1 MATMDSNEQVN
12 GSAALFAKMARIM
25 GKVKRLKKTGH
36 NNFFNYD
43 FATDSDIADTIRE
56 LLAEENIAVFAQLIT
71 VDQVTYMSD
80 KNKTTW
86 RTRGNFMFTL
96 ACGDTGAT
104 FSCSWIGE
112 ADDTGDKGINKAATA
127 AEKYWLLKTF
137 VMSTGDERDDADND
151 SHLGK
156 QPAKQPASNG
166 KPATPNGNVSKA
178 FPDIAAKDAFVTHWQ
193 STDNLTEDYLK
204 QALGVKYF
212 NEYTGT
218 LAQANKA
225 VEDYKLSKVPFGAKP

>member
-1 MATMDSNEQVN
+1 MDSNEQVN

-56 LLAEENIAVFAQLIT
+56 LLAEENIAVFAQLIS

-156 QPAKQPASNG
+156 QSAKPAANG
-166 KPATPNGNVSKA
+166 KVTTIKA
-178 FPDIAAKDAFVTHWQ
+178 FPNVEAKDKFVNHWNA
-193 STDNLTEDYLK
+193 TDNLTEAQLK
-204 QALGVKYF
+204 IALNVGMF
-212 NEYTGT
+212 SEYTGT

-225 VEDYKLSKVPFGAKP
+225 VEDYKLSKVPFGASK